1 MVSPIIPLEINL
13 HYGVNDL
20 TEPDEVW
27 KQNILLLKKPE
38 TQCNFL
44 KYKELFADYDYN
56 PE

>member
-27 KQNILLLKKPE
+27 KQNILLLKNPK
-38 TQCNFL
+38 TQGIFFC
-44 KYKELFADYDYN
+44 K
-56 PE
+56 

>member
-27 KQNILLLKKPE
+27 KQNILLLKNPK
-38 TQCNFL
+38 TQGTFL
-44 KYKELFADYDYN
+44 KYEELFADYDYY
-56 PE
+56 P